1 MPELRPH
8 APSSAQPRP
17 ANPVSASKVFSAPG
31 QAGVSGVSRSE
42 NPRIFHA
49 PPAAAAGGASPSP
62 PPGVLRVLVVEDN
75 LDQAESL
82 EKTLKTWGY
91 DSRICTSASEAL
103 ALAPYYQPRVVLI
116 DIGLPDMTGWQLAES
131 LRKQGGSDGAVFIA
145 VTAYGDEDDYRRSQR
160 VGISYHLVK
169 PSFQHQLH
177 EILSRLAGGGE

>member
-1 MPELRPH
+1 M
-8 APSSAQPRP
+8 
-17 ANPVSASKVFSAPG
+17 
-31 QAGVSGVSRSE
+31 
-42 NPRIFHA
+42 
-49 PPAAAAGGASPSP
+49 
-62 PPGVLRVLVVEDN
+62 VVEDN

-91 DSRICTSASEAL
+91 DSRICTSGSEAL

-116 DIGLPDMTGWQLAES
+116 DIGLPDMTGWQLAEA
-131 LRKQGGSDGAVFIA
+131 LRKQAGSDGAVFIA

-177 EILSRLAGGGE
+177 EILSRLARGGE

>member
-17 ANPVSASKVFSAPG
+17 ANPASASKAFSAPG
-31 QAGVSGVSRSE
+31 QAGVSGGSRSE
-42 NPRIFHA
+42 NPRVVYT
-49 PPAAAAGGASPSP
+49 PPAADAKGASP

-91 DSRICTSASEAL
+91 DSRICTSGSEAL

-131 LRKQGGSDGAVFIA
+131 LRKQAGSVGAVFIA

>member
-17 ANPVSASKVFSAPG
+17 ANPASSTKTFSAPAK
-31 QAGVSGVSRSE
+31 AGVASPRSE
-42 NPRIFHA
+42 KPRTFYA
-49 PPAAAAGGASPSP
+49 PDAAAGGATPLP

-91 DSRICTSASEAL
+91 DSRICTSGSEAL

-131 LRKQGGSDGAVFIA
+131 LRKQAGSDGAVFIA

-177 EILSRLAGGGE
+177 EILSRLARGGE